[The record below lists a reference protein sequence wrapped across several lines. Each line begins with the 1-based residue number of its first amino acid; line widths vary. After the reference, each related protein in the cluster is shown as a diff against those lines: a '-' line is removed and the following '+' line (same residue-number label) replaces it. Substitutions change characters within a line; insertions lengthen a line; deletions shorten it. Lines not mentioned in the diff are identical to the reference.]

1 MSVAGNLG
9 NTVTVK
15 VRVLDADDVVMASSA
30 RLSDQVVI
38 ANVTLWWSWTM
49 ATGTPAY
56 LYTLEVSLRSLY
68 LYTLETGR
76 STHSPTHS
84 GNRSIHTL

>member
-1 MSVAGNLG
+1 MLDPGIVNYAVSVAGNFG

-56 LYTLEVSLRSLY
+56 LYTLEVSPVSYTHLRAH
-68 LYTLETGR
+68 ET
-76 STHSPTHS
+76 
-84 GNRSIHTL
+84 